1 METWVKIKDYEELYE
16 ISSYGRIK
24 GFYKNG
30 KFEERIINHHMSGV
44 LRRNYP
50 QISLYKNGK
59 RKTFR
64 IHSLMAL
71 CFLNYIKTNRKTVID
86 HIDNNPLNNNIDNL
100 QIVSMAY
107 NNIKDKK
114 NGKNKYK
121 SVKC

>member
-1 METWVKIKDYEELYE
+1 MIGKEVWKPIKDYEGLYE

-30 KFEERIINHHMSGV
+30 KLQERIINHHMSGV

-50 QISLYKNGK
+50 QISLYKKGIK
-59 RKTFR
+59 KTLR
-64 IHSLMAL
+64 VHSLMAL
-71 CFLNYIKTNRKTVID
+71 CFLDYVKTDRKTVID

-107 NNIKDKK
+107 NNIKERKK
-114 NGKNKYK
+114 
-121 SVKC
+121 S